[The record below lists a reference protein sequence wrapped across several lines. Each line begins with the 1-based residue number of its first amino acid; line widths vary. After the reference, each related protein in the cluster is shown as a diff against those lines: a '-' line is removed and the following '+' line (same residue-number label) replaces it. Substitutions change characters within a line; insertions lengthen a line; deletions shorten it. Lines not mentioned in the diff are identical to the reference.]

1 MEARLLSGQQPQLI
15 RRRDTGDRKLFSL
28 LPWRTGR
35 CAQGRPFARTW
46 GKAQGG
52 RGARWREARP
62 SELRLEAASW
72 GSALAGP
79 LPAAAESKE
88 EAARVSKKKYRV
100 PVKLESQIDT
110 HNFLVCMCL
119 NYLKFTFSWVS
130 RVSLATPKSSHPS
143 PLLGSRG
150 QQWGR
155 HQTKLRDGRLQPQGR
170 GLGCGLSNAPGARG

>member
-1 MEARLLSGQQPQLI
+1 M
-15 RRRDTGDRKLFSL
+15 
-28 LPWRTGR
+28 
-35 CAQGRPFARTW
+35 
-46 GKAQGG
+46 
-52 RGARWREARP
+52 
-62 SELRLEAASW
+62 
-72 GSALAGP
+72 AGP

-143 PLLGSRG
+143 PLLGS
-150 QQWGR
+150 
-155 HQTKLRDGRLQPQGR
+155 
-170 GLGCGLSNAPGARG
+170 

>member
-1 MEARLLSGQQPQLI
+1 MLKAGP
-15 RRRDTGDRKLFSL
+15 
-28 LPWRTGR
+28 LP
-35 CAQGRPFARTW
+35 
-46 GKAQGG
+46 G
-52 RGARWREARP
+52 RGERHKGAEGRGGMRP
-62 SELRLEAASW
+62 APRSCGLEAASW

-79 LPAAAESKE
+79 LPGAAESKE

-170 GLGCGLSNAPGARG
+170 GLGCGLSKAPGARG